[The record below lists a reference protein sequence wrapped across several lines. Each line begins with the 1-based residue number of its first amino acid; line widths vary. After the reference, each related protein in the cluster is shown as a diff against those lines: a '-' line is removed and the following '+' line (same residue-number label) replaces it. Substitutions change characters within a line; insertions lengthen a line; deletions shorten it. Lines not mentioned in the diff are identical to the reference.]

1 MRSLIIERKLEQQRK
16 GDNPYIEEFKD
27 KVQVGS
33 TIEFNWWSMYGRGS
47 GVKRIIRDIDS
58 EGRPLVKFNG
68 YNNWKI
74 EWTEIEDIWK
84 S

>member
-16 GDNPYIEEFKD
+16 GDNPCIEEFKD

-33 TIEFNWWSMYGRGS
+33 TIEFSWWDMYGRGS

-58 EGRPLVKFNG
+58 EGRPLVKFPSH
-68 YNNWKI
+68 
-74 EWTEIEDIWK
+74 DP
-84 S
+84 